1 MNKPVKHDTWPAYT
15 LLVIISVI
23 SPLIGVILGIIGLIQ
38 DKQGSLTLLI
48 VGIISWIV
56 WGGIIALLVGIY
68 FL

>member
-1 MNKPVKHDTWPAYT
+1 MNKPVKNDTWPAYT

-23 SPLIGVILGIIGLIQ
+23 IPVIGVVLGIIGLIQ
-38 DKQGSLTLLI
+38 DKQGSLALLLA
-48 VGIISWIV
+48 GIISWII